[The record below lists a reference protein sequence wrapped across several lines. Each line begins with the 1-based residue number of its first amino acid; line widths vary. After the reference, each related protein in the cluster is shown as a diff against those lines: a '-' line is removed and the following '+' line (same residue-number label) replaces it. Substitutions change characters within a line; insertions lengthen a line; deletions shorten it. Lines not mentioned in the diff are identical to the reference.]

1 MGGGLIG
8 LGIAWE
14 LARRGAAVTVVDPN
28 VGAGASHAAAGMLAP
43 VTEAHYGEESLLRLN
58 LASVELYPAF
68 IDALESESGIDVGY
82 RACGTV
88 MVARDQDDNAALS
101 EVFSFQQRLGLEVR
115 RLRRRDLL
123 ALEPSLSSSV
133 RGGIEVV
140 GDHQVDNRALVAA
153 LLATCRS
160 RDVTFVTDAVTDV
173 LHAGDRVCGVA
184 TAEGSRVDADNVVL
198 AAGARSGSIEGVPSL
213 PVRPVKGQLLH
224 LRSAHGVPLLQ
235 RNVRGL
241 DVYLVGRADGRL
253 VVGATVEE
261 RGFDPAPTAG
271 AVHDLLRFAYE
282 LVPGITELELVE
294 IAVGHRPGTPDN
306 APLLGETT
314 VDGLTVATG
323 HYRNGVLLLPVTARA
338 IAQLV
343 TGGEVPPEIAPFTP
357 HRFER
362 AVQPR

>member
-14 LARRGAAVTVVDPN
+14 LARAGSAVTVVDPDP
-28 VGAGASHAAAGMLAP
+28 GAGASHAAAGMLAP
-43 VTEAHYGEESLLRLN
+43 VTEAHYGEEPLLRLN
-58 LASVELYPAF
+58 LASVELYPGF
-68 IDALESESGIDVGY
+68 VEALESESGVDVGY

-115 RLRRRDLL
+115 RLRSRELL
-123 ALEPSLSSSV
+123 RLEPGLSPSV

-140 GDHQVDNRALVAA
+140 GDHQVDNRALIDALKAACRAREVGLVTEAVAEV
-153 LLATCRS
+153 LHEGERVSGL
-160 RDVTFVTDAVTDV
+160 VTAQGARIHADAVV
-173 LHAGDRVCGVA
+173 I
-184 TAEGSRVDADNVVL
+184 
-198 AAGARSGSIEGVPSL
+198 AAGARSGAIEGVPPL

-224 LRSAHGVPLLQ
+224 LKSVDGVPLLQ

-261 RGFDPAPTAG
+261 RGFDAAPTAG
-271 AVHDLLRFAYE
+271 AIHDLLRFAYE
-282 LVPGITELELVE
+282 LVPGITEMELVE

-306 APLLGETT
+306 APLLGETSIL
-314 VDGLTVATG
+314 GLTVATG

-338 IAQLV
+338 IARSV
-343 TGGEVPPEIAPFTP
+343 TTGEVQPEIAPFGP
-357 HRFER
+357 SRFEPAGR
-362 AVQPR
+362 SK